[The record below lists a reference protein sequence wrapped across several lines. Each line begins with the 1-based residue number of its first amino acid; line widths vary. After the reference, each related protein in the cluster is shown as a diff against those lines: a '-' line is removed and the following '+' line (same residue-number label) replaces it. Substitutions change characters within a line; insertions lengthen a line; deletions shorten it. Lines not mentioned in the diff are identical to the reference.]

1 MKAKNK
7 NLVIFYF
14 LLGEV
19 FVWGSNTEGQLG
31 LGEDSVETITSPT
44 LLPLDD
50 FLGKNDKVVVI
61 VNMGLKIKRIHSF
74 R

>member
-1 MKAKNK
+1 M

-44 LLPLDD
+44 LLPLDE
-50 FLGKNDKVVVI
+50 FLDKNDKVVVI
-61 VNMGLKIKRIHSF
+61 VNLGSKIKRIHFF